1 MPRYNGN
8 NIWIA
13 IDGNSVGSQFK
24 TVNLEPSIEAVDM
37 TRGAGTNHMM
47 RNEGLRDTTIS
58 ITLGYDTDLVPTWLA
73 LLKPGRH
80 TVEFGPEGNSTGKP
94 RHLQDFIFTSA
105 PLEIDVTK
113 QEVVFDISGDGADP
127 AIYDMFNGATFP

>member
-8 NIWIA
+8 NIYLA
-13 IDGNSVGSQFK
+13 IDGNVVGSQFK

-37 TRGAGTNHMM
+37 TRGAGTTHMM

-58 ITLGYDTDLVPTWLA
+58 MTLGYDTDLVPTWLT
-73 LLKPGRH
+73 LLRPGEH
-80 TVEFGPEGNSTGKP
+80 TVEFGPEGSATGKP
-94 RHLQDFIFTSA
+94 RHQQKFIFTSA

-113 QEVVFDISGDGADP
+113 QEVVFDISGDGADAP
-127 AIYDMFNGATFP
+127 IFDMFAGATF